1 MAVSRTEDWATMT
14 YGTEP
19 QNVSFPI
26 GNGGNRMMCCIV
38 MRERYTDFVVSEFSI
53 GGEDYDYTAAVT
65 FDTDIDLSMKAFFW
79 DEESIENFT
88 SGITRYIDDLVTTKI
103 SWSVATFADVRQVE
117 PTVETEISASATY
130 LDITSTS
137 SSNDMLI
144 GALLD
149 GSSNRA
155 PLDYDTLTE
164 RAEHSVEQMASGIAD
179 GSGGDGTTRL
189 SNDGLA
195 SKMVGM
201 VINLQGF
208 ATSLT
213 DSAGRGVMRGVS
225 RGIM

>member
-19 QNVSFPI
+19 HNVSFAI
-26 GNGGNRMMCCIV
+26 GNGSNRMMCCIV

-53 GGEDYDYTAAVT
+53 GGRDHDYTASIT
-65 FDTDIDLSMKAFFW
+65 FDTDVDLSMKAFFW
-79 DEESIENFT
+79 DEESIESFT
-88 SGITRYIDDLVTTKI
+88 SSITTYTDDLVTTKI
-103 SWSVATFADVRQVE
+103 SWSVATFADVRQIE
-117 PTVETEISASATY
+117 PTVASGTSASATY
-130 LDITSTS
+130 LDISSTST
-137 SSNDMLI
+137 SNDMLI

-149 GSSNRA
+149 SSNNRA
-155 PLDYDTLTE
+155 PFDYDTLTE